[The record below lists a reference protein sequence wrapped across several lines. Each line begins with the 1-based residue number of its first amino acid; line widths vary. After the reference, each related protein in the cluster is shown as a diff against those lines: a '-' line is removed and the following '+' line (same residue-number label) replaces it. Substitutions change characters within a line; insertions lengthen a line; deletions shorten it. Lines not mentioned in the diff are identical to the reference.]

1 MYRTALGV
9 IHERV
14 NTDFDSTRDVTI
26 TKPTLVMNIVLK
38 ERLEVDIAII
48 DVCPAVKIPVHGL
61 CKTLRTRSD
70 DRYRWLLF
78 VFGANRTELFVSRA
92 GLAAVLT
99 TCIEDGEPDLDMAE
113 LPRDETF
120 MMGLK
125 EPAKREEQ
133 PGNWWTD
140 QPTKAH
146 SFDMYTRAGAEFMA
160 DLCSAVPLARGANL
174 RGGLWIVLRGLA
186 AHGKRCEINDI
197 LYRFHCALL
206 YDLRHGAHRFSS
218 VLDRAFERLP
228 NFHKLSTA
236 TASSTISAIDEERP
250 VATQALQTM
259 FPTDTQFGAMPI
271 ECLGLV
277 SRLMPAKSLLIQAGW
292 IMAPLRLLRPHVLAA
307 RTVMTLRRV
316 CADWLR
322 QRTLA
327 KVDPTGSTAVAAAA
341 ERGVKRLFQE
351 PIMRE
356 IMPTAMDAMYTSI
369 RSGAPAGAVP
379 PPCVLR
385 YIEWS
390 ECGEPGGKLAFEA
403 RWPVLRTLRH
413 LGMAQSEIER
423 IYLSPAGLRRWY
435 AAADREG
442 ELRRRKRDLLAMFG
456 KKGATSDGKRT
467 SCVDFF
473 AFGLCPFVGDDSDR
487 VRACCSART
496 AIKYHDGWEPR
507 DSRGR
512 PVHTPVQVAGL
523 RHRKSGREYVA
534 VEVDGGMP
542 VAAANASSSSTSSN
556 PRMRFVTTPPA
567 RIPFS
572 KLAAFQ

>member
-1 MYRTALGV
+1 MKYG
-9 IHERV
+9 HK
-14 NTDFDSTRDVTI
+14 FI
-26 TKPTLVMNIVLK
+26 TTQIMNIVQK
-38 ERLEVDIAII
+38 QRLEIDIAVMN
-48 DVCPAVKIPVHGL
+48 VCPAVKLSVQGVIEA
-61 CKTLRTRSD
+61 LRARVD

-78 VFGANRTELFVSRA
+78 VFGAKSEHVFVSRA
-92 GLAAVLT
+92 GLASVLSAH
-99 TCIEDGEPDLDMAE
+99 IEEGVSMLE
-113 LPRDETF
+113 LEHLPIDETF
-120 MMGLK
+120 MNGLK
-125 EPAKREEQ
+125 EPAKRDVQ

-146 SFDMYTRAGAEFMA
+146 SFDMYMRAGAEFMA
-160 DLCSAVPLARGANL
+160 DLCSERPLGRGSNL
-174 RGGLWIVLRGLA
+174 RGGLWITLRGLA

-218 VLDRAFERLP
+218 VLDRAFDRLP
-228 NFHKLSTA
+228 NFHILSTA
-236 TASSTISAIDEERP
+236 TVSTAIAAIDEERP
-250 VATQALQTM
+250 VATLALQTM
-259 FPTDTQFGAMPI
+259 FPTDTQFGALPL
-271 ECLGLV
+271 ECMGLV
-277 SRLMPAKSLLIQAGW
+277 SRLMPVKSLLIQAGW

-316 CADWLR
+316 SADWLR
-322 QRTLA
+322 QRTVA

-356 IMPTAMDAMYTSI
+356 IMPTALDALYTSI

-385 YIEWS
+385 YLQWS
-390 ECGEPGGKLAFEA
+390 ESGEPGGKLSFEA
-403 RWPVLRTLRH
+403 RWPVLRTLRQ
-413 LGMAQSEIER
+413 LGIPQSDIER
-423 IYLSPAGLRRWY
+423 VYLSVVGMQRWY
-435 AAADREG
+435 SAADREG
-442 ELRRRKRDLLAMFG
+442 ELRHRKRDLLALFG

-467 SCVDFF
+467 SCGDFF
-473 AFGLCPFVGDDSDR
+473 AFGLCTFVGDDSDR

-496 AIKYHDGWEPR
+496 QIKYHDGSEPR

-512 PVHTPVQVAGL
+512 PVYTPVQVAGL
-523 RHRKSGREYVA
+523 RHRKSGRAHVT
-534 VEVDGGMP
+534 VEVDGGGCP
-542 VAAANASSSSTSSN
+542 VAFGPSAGTTSAN

-567 RIPFS
+567 RIHFS